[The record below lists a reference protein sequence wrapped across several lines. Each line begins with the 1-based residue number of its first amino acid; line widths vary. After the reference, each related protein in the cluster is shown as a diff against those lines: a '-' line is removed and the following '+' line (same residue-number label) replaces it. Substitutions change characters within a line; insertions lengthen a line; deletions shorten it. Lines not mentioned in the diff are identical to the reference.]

1 MVRRKMTI
9 VGGFRFAA
17 LACGIKKDGRADLA
31 LVVADGGAVAAGVFT
46 RNLVR
51 AAPVDVAA
59 ERLRRSRNAHAI
71 LVNSGCA
78 NACTGRPGLD
88 ATLLSTRAVAEALVI
103 DESVVLPASTGV
115 IGVTLPHERIV
126 ACADD
131 LVGALSSEAAQ
142 AFAEAICTTDR
153 WPKVAHASIGEGR
166 ATLLGIAKGAGMIH
180 PDMGLPGPP
189 QATLLA
195 FLFTDARVE
204 REALDYALVTA
215 VDKTFNACSVDG
227 DTSTNDTVIAMASGA
242 SDYPA
247 STGELGE
254 AMHVVCDKLARSI
267 VADGEGSDHVA
278 EIRVRGLGTAED
290 ARIIARAIA
299 TSMLVKTALHGKDAN
314 WGRLLAAAGRSGVRF
329 DPSRARIAF
338 GDVDIVHDGV
348 SLGAEAEK
356 RAARVLAEAS
366 YVIEIELGSGPGEF
380 VYLTSDLGHGY
391 VDVNASYRS

>member
-1 MVRRKMTI
+1 MVRPPQMTL
-9 VGGFRFAA
+9 VPGFRFAA
-17 LACGIKKDGRADLA
+17 VASGIKKNGRPDLA

-59 ERLRRSRNAHAI
+59 ERLRSRAAHAI

-78 NACTGRPGLD
+78 NACTGRAGLD
-88 ATLLSTRAVAEALVI
+88 ATLLSTRAIAQALVI
-103 DESVVLPASTGV
+103 DESSVLPASTGV
-115 IGVTLPHERIV
+115 IGVILPHERVV

-131 LVGALSSEAAQ
+131 LVGALSAEGAE
-142 AFAEAICTTDR
+142 AFADAICTTDR
-153 WPKVAHASIGEGR
+153 WPKIAQASIGEGR

-204 REALDYALVTA
+204 HDALGYALVTA
-215 VDKTFNACSVDG
+215 VDKSFNACMVDG

-242 SDYPA
+242 SGYSP
-247 STGELGE
+247 SSGELGE
-254 AMHVVCDKLARSI
+254 AMLVVCDKLARSI
-267 VADGEGSDHVA
+267 VADGEGAEHVA
-278 EIRVRGLGTAED
+278 EIRVRGLTTTED
-290 ARIIARAIA
+290 ARIVARTIA
-299 TSMLVKTALHGKDAN
+299 TSLLVKTALHGKDVN
-314 WGRLLAAAGRSGVRF
+314 WGRLLGAAGRSGVRF
-329 DPSRARIAF
+329 DPTQARIAI
-338 GDVDIVHDGV
+338 GDVDIVQGGV
-348 SLGAEAEK
+348 GLGAEAER
-356 RAARVLAEAS
+356 RANLVLAESS
-366 YVIEIELGSGPGEF
+366 YVIDVELGSGPGEF